1 MPTAP
6 LTNAL
11 YYHSFR
17 HAPLTPQLRCGLLRA
32 GLFCCLPIA
41 ANLGVEISDSSH
53 MGPVRGPQAFNE
65 AHEAEKRC
73 AACAFPPWSSVK

>member
-17 HAPLTPQLRCGLLRA
+17 HAPRTPQLRCGLLRA
-32 GLFCCLPIA
+32 GLFSCLPIA
-41 ANLGVEISDSSH
+41 ANLGVEISDGSH
-53 MGPVRGPQAFNE
+53 MGPV
-65 AHEAEKRC
+65 
-73 AACAFPPWSSVK
+73 